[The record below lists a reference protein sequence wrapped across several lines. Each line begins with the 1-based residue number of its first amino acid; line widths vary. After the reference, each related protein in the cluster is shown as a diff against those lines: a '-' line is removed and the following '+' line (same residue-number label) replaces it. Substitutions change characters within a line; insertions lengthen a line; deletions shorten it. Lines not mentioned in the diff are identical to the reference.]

1 MDKKKRNVILTAK
14 KLFST
19 KGFNESS
26 VQDIIIKCNISK
38 GTFYNYF
45 SSKNEFLIAYLRIA
59 REEEMKRRTKLYTL
73 KSPTESDQ
81 DIFAKQII
89 VRLEVKREFTL
100 RPIYEIAFHSED
112 PLLKSFIEA
121 RYMEELTWLAQR
133 LVQLY
138 GEKSIPYATDGAILM
153 HGMIQNMLFSL
164 NILLKNQYELI
175 TLVKFIVRQMDYIM
189 MNLLEN
195 KDGFLFEQGH
205 SLLPTLTTKATK
217 EDVLN
222 SLKQFLQSLHSD
234 QEFLKE
240 HVHFLIDELPKENP
254 RKHLITSS
262 VKALKETSYEAETV
276 TMDPTGVFLQ
286 LSTYLNNK

>member
-138 GEKSIPYATDGAILM
+138 GEKSIPYATDG
-153 HGMIQNMLFSL
+153 
-164 NILLKNQYELI
+164 
-175 TLVKFIVRQMDYIM
+175 
-189 MNLLEN
+189 
-195 KDGFLFEQGH
+195 
-205 SLLPTLTTKATK
+205 
-217 EDVLN
+217 
-222 SLKQFLQSLHSD
+222 
-234 QEFLKE
+234 
-240 HVHFLIDELPKENP
+240 
-254 RKHLITSS
+254 
-262 VKALKETSYEAETV
+262 
-276 TMDPTGVFLQ
+276 
-286 LSTYLNNK
+286 